1 MNELDISN
9 TTQLRL
15 QHVKE
20 VRDTWMISLRKRNVS
35 TEIYIDVLWR
45 NLQQIADTGNEEA
58 LVEALDAA
66 NF

>member
-45 NLQQIADTGNEEA
+45 NLQQIAETGNEEA

>member
-20 VRDTWMISLRKRNVS
+20 VRDAWMNELTKTNASR
-35 TEIYIDVLWR
+35 EIYIDVLWR
-45 NLQQIADTGNEEA
+45 NLQQIAETGNEEA
-58 LVEALDAA
+58 LIEALDAA